1 MAEVVVYSTMF
12 CPYCS
17 GARRLLK
24 SRGIAFREIDVTMN
38 ATKRARM
45 TELAGGAKTVPQI
58 FINGEPIGG
67 FDELAALDRNGDLAA
82 RLGPAS

>member
-1 MAEVVVYSTMF
+1 MADVVVYTTMF

-24 SRGIAFREIDVTMN
+24 SRGIAFEEIDVTMN

-45 TELAGGAKTVPQI
+45 TELAGGTRTVPQI
-58 FINGEPIGG
+58 FIDGEPVGG
-67 FDELAALDRNGDLAA
+67 FDELVALDRSGDLAA